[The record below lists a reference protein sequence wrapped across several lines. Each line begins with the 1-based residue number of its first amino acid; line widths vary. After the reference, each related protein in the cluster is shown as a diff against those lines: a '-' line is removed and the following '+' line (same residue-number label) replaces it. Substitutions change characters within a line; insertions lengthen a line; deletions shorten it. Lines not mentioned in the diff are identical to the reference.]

1 MALSRLS
8 TLALEP
14 AARPL
19 EVAPSTLALVGLMV
33 GNAALAVA
41 VPHPAWAALALGLF
55 LAGVAHLFTLAP
67 AAVVMLAPF
76 LVVHGSVLVSLQAI
90 EGGAYMKEMGVFGQ
104 ASPAGAGYLLCSAL
118 FLSTATLV
126 FTRARRTSALQPDKG
141 PYPMGRGPR
150 LLLCLA
156 VLCGAAAVVA
166 WLLLKGLRTGFP
178 LLTGTD
184 RFAFRAE
191 SADVLTLNFLI
202 LKYVLAAVLGTSAVV
217 APGRWWRRVHHG
229 VFGGYVMVSF
239 LYGDKFFII
248 LMAACFYAMPFLV
261 GRPKEITSRVRA
273 VAPVA
278 LLVFGCAVAVTLF
291 IYSHYGELSAAQTLE
306 RLGERIA
313 GQGQLW
319 FLAVRDS
326 SAWVQFDTHHIA
338 LNLENL
344 LARPAAD
351 FTFEHRLAPFY
362 FVERYAPTA
371 FFLSFLHNGGMVT
384 PTMVFEAYSLV
395 MVGYAGLAVAL
406 VVAGAW
412 TGWLAHYLSRAMA
425 GGNPA
430 DVLLPSFAMFQTIV
444 LLSQGTL
451 HSLLSLSAFKAYA
464 AFFALQ
470 TLVRAGLRHCAQAPR
485 EA

>member
-1 MALSRLS
+1 MSAPPFITPLP
-8 TLALEP
+8 LAP
-14 AARPL
+14 TARPL
-19 EVAPSTLALVGLMV
+19 ALSPGALALAALMV
-33 GNAALAVA
+33 ANAALAVA
-41 VPHPAWAALALGLF
+41 APHPAWAAAALVLF
-55 LAGVAHLFTLAP
+55 LAGAARLFSLAP
-67 AAVVMLAPF
+67 AATVMLAPF
-76 LVVHGSVLVSLQAI
+76 LVVHGSVMVSLQAI
-90 EGGAYMKEMGVFGQ
+90 EGGAYMKEMGVHGH
-104 ASPAGAGYLLCSAL
+104 ASPAGAGFVLCSAL
-118 FLSTATLV
+118 FLCTAALV
-126 FTRARRTSALQPDKG
+126 FTRLQQGARPAGAQPLGASARR
-141 PYPMGRGPR
+141 
-150 LLLCLA
+150 LLCGA
-156 VLCGAAAVVA
+156 VLGGAAAVVA
-166 WLLLKGLRTGFP
+166 WLVLKGQRAGFP

-202 LKYVLAAVLGTSAVV
+202 LKYVLAAALGTSAVF
-217 APGRWWRRVHHG
+217 APGPGWRRLHHG
-229 VFGGYVMVSF
+229 VFGGYVAVSF

-261 GRPKEITSRVRA
+261 GRPGEITARVRA
-273 VAPVA
+273 LLPLA
-278 LLVFGCAVAVTLF
+278 LLVFASAATVTLF
-291 IYSHYGELSAAQTLE
+291 IYSHYGELSAAQTLQ

-326 SAWVQFDTHHIA
+326 SALLQFDARHVA

-344 LARPAAD
+344 VARPAAD

-362 FVERYAPTA
+362 FVERYSPTA

-395 MVGYAGLAVAL
+395 MVGYAGLALAL

-412 TGWLAHYLSRAMA
+412 TGWLAWHLSRAMA
-425 GGNPA
+425 RGNPA
-430 DVLLPSFAMFQTIV
+430 DVLLPAFAMFQTIV
-444 LLSQGTL
+444 LMSQGTL

-470 TLVRAGLRHCAQAPR
+470 LLVRAWLRHCAPAAR